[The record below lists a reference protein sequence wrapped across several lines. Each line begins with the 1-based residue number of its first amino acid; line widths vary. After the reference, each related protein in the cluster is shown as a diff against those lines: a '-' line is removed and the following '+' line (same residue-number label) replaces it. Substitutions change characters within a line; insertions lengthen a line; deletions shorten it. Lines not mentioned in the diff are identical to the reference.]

1 MSKKRRHD
9 EILRLISENV
19 IETQGQLTQL
29 LLDEGFDVT
38 QATVSRDIKE
48 LRLVKVSD
56 YDDNYRYAMSRNE
69 NHASIM
75 SRNVQ
80 LLKHVILSVESA
92 KNIVVIK
99 TLAGSAQGCASALE
113 SMNFEKIVGVIAGD
127 DTIFAVVPDDS
138 DANRLIRK
146 IEEVLK

>member
-1 MSKKRRHD
+1 MSKKKRHD
-9 EILRLISENV
+9 EIIRLISENV
-19 IETQGQLTQL
+19 VETQGQLTQM

-56 YDDNYRYAMSRNE
+56 FDDNYRYAMSRSE
-69 NHASIM
+69 NPVSM
-75 SRNVQ
+75 LSRNIQ
-80 LLKHVILSVESA
+80 LLKHVILSIESA

-138 DANRLIRK
+138 DADKLIKK
-146 IEEVLK
+146 IQEVIE